1 MPMSSPQMTRMLGG
15 LPPLVPSALAVF
27 AAFAFALF
35 AMSRLLLVEGL

>member
-15 LPPLVPSALAVF
+15 LPPLVVLAVF
-27 AAFAFALF
+27 AAFGFALF